1 MARPTGDRCVWHHG
15 RLSRRTNVR
24 TGETAPSARFGRG
37 SGSRTLP
44 WKCSIGWARSVFRE
58 TEARSQRRLIVGDW
72 SSGGCEIVSSPQPGQ
87 PSRALACTRD
97 IFFESPRWMSAC
109 HPMHCGQKTRRKRT
123 GIRTCSV
130 WAPSVPATADGV
142 LASGASSAMRPSEIL
157 VFVMKCVS
165 SRLTFSAK
173 ARGRMIIS
181 RRRHE
186 RALTLFGVLG
196 STSMCSSFA
205 NAGIAGSLLPSF
217 AAMFT
222 RVTHSLPSIARPSSR
237 AISWI
242 FVLIFFS
249 KNGVR
254 RR

>member
-1 MARPTGDRCVWHHG
+1 
-15 RLSRRTNVR
+15 
-24 TGETAPSARFGRG
+24 
-37 SGSRTLP
+37 
-44 WKCSIGWARSVFRE
+44 
-58 TEARSQRRLIVGDW
+58 
-72 SSGGCEIVSSPQPGQ
+72 
-87 PSRALACTRD
+87 
-97 IFFESPRWMSAC
+97 MSAC
-109 HPMHCGQKTRRKRT
+109 HRLHFGQKTRRKRT

-173 ARGRMIIS
+173 ARGRMILS

-217 AAMFT
+217 AAMLVRNVSHSRHSPIACDPSEKTMT
-222 RVTHSLPSIARPSSR
+222 RSP
-237 AISWI
+237 
-242 FVLIFFS
+242 FFFS
-249 KNGVR
+249 ENQCRFSGPRAVMNAVFS
-254 RR
+254 